1 MKAMMLEGTPLHAA
15 AYIGD
20 RGLIELL
27 RQPLGMQLWPVD
39 RLTRVDPR
47 WLILLSRADHK
58 IVKHITEAPHHLN
71 SNPH

>member
-1 MKAMMLEGTPLHAA
+1 MEAMILEGTPLHAA

-27 RQPLGMQLWPVD
+27 RQPLGIELWPVD
-39 RLTRVDPR
+39 PVDPR
-47 WLILLSRADHK
+47 LIVLSRGDHK
-58 IVKHITEAPHHLN
+58 IIKHMTEGPHQLN

>member
-47 WLILLSRADHK
+47 WLILLSRADHN

-71 SNPH
+71 SNSH